1 MIVRIAGIA
10 LIAALAL
17 TLGCS
22 GKEGAEQSQG
32 GPRQEAGSAGEDP
45 VTQEL
50 KQPLEEPPAKADDR
64 TQPTEGETEGSD
76 AKTDDEGVKD
86 ANMEDKTEKEAASLL
101 PAGLKPGLYAV
112 METTKGNII
121 LKLFEDDAPKTVEN
135 FVGLATGAKA
145 YVDPQTRK
153 ETKGKF
159 YDGLIFHRVIPKFM
173 IQWGCPLGR
182 GTGGPGYK
190 FEDEFVDHL
199 KFDGPGYLAM
209 ANSGPNTNG
218 SQFFITVA
226 ATDWLNNKHTIF
238 GKIVEGLD
246 VLDAISK
253 VKRNPMD
260 KPLTP
265 VVVKH
270 VTIERV
276 E

>member
-22 GKEGAEQSQG
+22 GEEGGGQSQDRG
-32 GPRQEAGSAGEDP
+32 SQEAGSEAEDP
-45 VTQEL
+45 VTLEL
-50 KQPLEEPPAKADDR
+50 NQASEEPPAKADDR
-64 TQPTEGETEGSD
+64 TQPAEGSD
-76 AKTDDEGVKD
+76 ERTDDKGVKD
-86 ANMEDKTEKEAASLL
+86 ANMEDKTEKEAASPL
-101 PAGLKPGLYAV
+101 PAGMKPGLYAA
-112 METTKGNII
+112 METTQGNII

-135 FVGLATGAKA
+135 FAGLATGAKA
-145 YVDPQTRK
+145 YVDPQTRQ
-153 ETKGKF
+153 ETKGNF
-159 YDGLIFHRVIPKFM
+159 YDGLVFHRVIPKFM
-173 IQWGCPLGR
+173 IQGGCPLGR

-190 FEDEFVDHL
+190 FEDEFVNHL

-226 ATDWLNNKHTIF
+226 ATPHLNNKHTIF
-238 GKIVEGLD
+238 GKVVEGLD

-253 VKRNPMD
+253 VKRDRRD
-260 KPLTP
+260 KPTTP
-265 VVVKH
+265 VVIKH
-270 VTIERV
+270 LTIERV